1 MKNNFLKNSKAL
13 KKYLGIKI
21 KRIFNF
27 ICYRGSS
34 FSYNNRYN
42 IGLLFILGLS
52 FFLNIA
58 KANFGLP
65 YLHYWD
71 EPAMMGPVL
80 HALKTGNLNQYA
92 FCGPGLYG
100 GIIFWI
106 MLFVSFIHYV
116 GLAAVGALQTAV
128 EIQIGTEADWAWF
141 ISHPSFYFVGRLVL
155 CVLGT
160 MSVFVLY
167 KVGTSIYNRIIGLVA
182 AFFLATLFI
191 FCDYSHILTPYIPMT
206 LMVLLTMLFIL
217 KYLDR
222 PTWENLIYTGVFIAC
237 ASSLRFNFFLLI
249 IPAVV
254 AIIWNNS
261 KHKFSRIN
269 ILILISIGI
278 ELIINYPQLISFKEF
293 VQYAGTYVYHAVF
306 LGNAGCESPGLPQF
320 IYYIKLFEYW
330 FHLKILGIP
339 AIYYIFVGL
348 PLFFSRE
355 NIKKNSIYFGTFII
369 LFYPFINIK
378 YNYPKCVIFLSPFIA
393 LLIAMGLYNAGRIL
407 IRLFKYLVNRIN
419 IVKRRKIILAVSIGI
434 MLIVSISLLLY
445 PKKTINCLF
454 SSHTDKIVKRI
465 KSMYLHITN
474 YKESRTAGMYWVAE
488 QARGMDKIAIAK
500 ELRIHEYDRRLI
512 QLKQVAD
519 FTKSVEFQKLQRKD
533 LVDPTDNYILRK
545 LQKSPEFV
553 YKRPDMVLIFLKTNK
568 INVQFPE
575 LVEKAAKD
583 MTWEWVVDNSIDY
596 LVTYNAI
603 GDWNT
608 EEFEKYQLDNIS
620 PVMTFGEKRLNRDVF
635 TEEPKVNIYKIEK

>member
-1 MKNNFLKNSKAL
+1 MKKNFHKSSKAL
-13 KKYLGIKI
+13 KEYLGIKI
-21 KRIFNF
+21 KQGFNF
-27 ICYRGSS
+27 IYYRGRS
-34 FSYNNRYN
+34 FLYNKRYS
-42 IGLLFILGLS
+42 IALLFILCLS

-80 HALKTGNLNQYA
+80 YALKTGNLNQYA

-116 GLAAVGALQTAV
+116 GLAAIGVLQTAA
-128 EIQIGTEADWAWF
+128 EIQIGTQADWTWI

-160 MSVFVLY
+160 ASVFVLY
-167 KVGTSIYNRIIGLVA
+167 KVGTNIYNRIIGLIA
-182 AFFLATLFI
+182 AFSLATLFI

-217 KYLDR
+217 KYLDK
-222 PTWENLIYTGVFIAC
+222 PTWENLIYSGIFIAC
-237 ASSLRFNFFLLI
+237 ASSLRFNLFLLI
-249 IPAVV
+249 VPAVV
-254 AIIWNNS
+254 AILWNNS
-261 KHKFSRIN
+261 EHKFSRMN
-269 ILILISIGI
+269 ILVLISVGI
-278 ELIINYPQLISFKEF
+278 ELIINFQQLVSFKEF
-293 VQYAGTYVYHAVF
+293 VGYAGTYVHHAVF
-306 LGNAGCESPGLPQF
+306 LGHAGCESPGLPQF
-320 IYYIKLFEYW
+320 IYYIKLFHYW
-330 FHLKILGIP
+330 FSPKILGIP
-339 AIYYIFVGL
+339 AVYYIFAGF
-348 PLFFSRE
+348 PLLFSRE

-378 YNYPKCVIFLSPFIA
+378 YNYPKCVIFLAPFIA

-407 IRLFKYLVNRIN
+407 IRVFKYLVNRIN
-419 IVKRRKIILAVSIGI
+419 VVKRRKIILVASIAL
-434 MLIVSISLLLY
+434 MLTVLIPLMLY
-445 PKKTINCLF
+445 PKKTIDYIF
-454 SSHTDKIVKRI
+454 SPYADKIVKRM

-474 YKESRTAGMYWVAE
+474 YKESRTAAMYWVAE
-488 QARGMDKIAIAK
+488 QGVMDKIAIAK

-512 QLKQVAD
+512 QLKRVAD

-533 LVDPTDNYILRK
+533 LVDPTDNYILRE

-553 YKRPDMVLIFLKTNK
+553 NKRPDMVLIFLKTNK

-575 LVEKAAKD
+575 LVEKDAKD
-583 MTWEWVVDNSIDY
+583 ITWEWVIDNGIDY
-596 LVTYNAI
+596 VVTYDAI

-608 EEFEKYQLDNIS
+608 EEFEKYQLHSIS
-620 PVMTFGEKRLNRDVF
+620 PIMTFGEKRLNRDVF